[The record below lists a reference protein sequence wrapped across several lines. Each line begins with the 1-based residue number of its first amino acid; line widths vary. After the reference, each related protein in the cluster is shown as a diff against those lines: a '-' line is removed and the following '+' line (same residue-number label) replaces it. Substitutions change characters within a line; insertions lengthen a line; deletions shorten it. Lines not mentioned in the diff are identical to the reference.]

1 VHPGPPPPSVK
12 WVAPDDRTPLPRHR
26 APAVPRQGLLDVVAA
41 TLGDAG
47 RMLARLLPG
56 GRRSRELRERMARTE
71 ARLRAMEAQL
81 AALEALRER
90 VKT

>member
-1 VHPGPPPPSVK
+1 M
-12 WVAPDDRTPLPRHR
+12 T
-26 APAVPRQGLLDVVAA
+26 APAAAPPCAGRARQGLLDVVAA

-56 GRRSRELRERMARTE
+56 GKRSRELRERVARAE